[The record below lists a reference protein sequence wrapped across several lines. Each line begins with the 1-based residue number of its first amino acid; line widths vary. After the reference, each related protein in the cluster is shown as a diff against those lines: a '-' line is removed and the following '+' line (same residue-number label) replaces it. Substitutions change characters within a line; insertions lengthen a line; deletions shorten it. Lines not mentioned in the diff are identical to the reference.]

1 MHNAQQMQNFS
12 QLPNWAG
19 ALDPLSCGLKEDSSN
34 VESAQYHA
42 PMTVPNFT
50 GSSVD
55 NNSNCNWTGSS
66 HTAGCVPAA
75 ASSHRMWDPI
85 PDAPHDM
92 RSQVLDL
99 FSVKAPADTD
109 LQPAQLGV
117 SQSAPGGSKITSTE
131 DLNSSKQQDASA
143 LSRTRSHP
151 NTAEQKQANA
161 RESQKRFRMRQK
173 VLFASQPAQVGCA
186 CLVILPSVE
195 ILTNLLHVIG
205 KVSGNRGTAGWHCS
219 RAVQAQS
226 AASATGEQES
236 AA

>member
-1 MHNAQQMQNFS
+1 MHNAQQMQQDHS
-12 QLPNWAG
+12 QFPNWAG
-19 ALDPLSCGLKEDSSN
+19 ALDPLSCGWKEDSSN
-34 VESAQYHA
+34 VEFAQYHA
-42 PMTVPNFT
+42 PLAAPMTAPDLT
-50 GSSVD
+50 GSSLD

-66 HTAGCVPAA
+66 HNACCVPAA

-99 FSVKAPADTD
+99 FNVKAPADTD
-109 LQPAQLGV
+109 LEPAQLGV
-117 SQSAPGGSKITSTE
+117 SQSAPGGSDITSTE

-173 VLFASQPAQVGCA
+173 VLFVSQPTQVGCA
-186 CLVILPSVE
+186 CLVICR
-195 ILTNLLHVIG
+195 LLKI
-205 KVSGNRGTAGWHCS
+205 
-219 RAVQAQS
+219 
-226 AASATGEQES
+226 
-236 AA
+236 